1 MTEQETIREWNILVG
16 LFRSTVEQTNMLTG
30 ETKREAKMIF
40 NRWTKE
46 GYKLVNLIEKE
57 SYDLDLEEVTELI
70 ENSVHELRT
79 NTLKLIE

>member
-1 MTEQETIREWNILVG
+1 MTEQEIIREWNILIG

-40 NRWTKE
+40 NIWTKE

-57 SYDLDLEEVTELI
+57 SYDLDLEEVTEII

-79 NTLKLIE
+79 KTLKLIE